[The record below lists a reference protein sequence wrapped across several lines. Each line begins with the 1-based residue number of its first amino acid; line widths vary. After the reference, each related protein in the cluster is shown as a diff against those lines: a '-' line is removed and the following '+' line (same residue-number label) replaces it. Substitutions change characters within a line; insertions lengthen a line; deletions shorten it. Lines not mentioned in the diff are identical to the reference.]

1 MCSMRKHDQGVPQI
15 QKRTVVK
22 VNSDICVHIV
32 REKDKSIN
40 RNSNYLLRSVILG
53 ENF

>member
-22 VNSDICVHIV
+22 VNSDMCTYSKGKKTRV
-32 REKDKSIN
+32 
-40 RNSNYLLRSVILG
+40 
-53 ENF
+53 